1 MDALIYADMTTGPTG
16 QRVAFEARITEI
28 LRALPARPSGAP
40 SDQPLAPHSGRRGRP
55 DRPPARRRCL
65 GRAPTLQR
73 RYRLAPEPAR
83 LGWRPV
89 LEVRGDGGLDW

>member
-55 DRPPARRRCL
+55 DRPQPH
-65 GRAPTLQR
+65 
-73 RYRLAPEPAR
+73 
-83 LGWRPV
+83 
-89 LEVRGDGGLDW
+89 GDRDGHRMVMTIESSSACHEWSMPGPHIA